1 MLLHDILSV
10 SFIAISFILTM
21 NFWLILG
28 FIIVN
33 IFEDF
38 DTEEVQYQDV
48 LIMSASWPLT
58 ILMFVAKQLHIKG
71 RKG

>member
-1 MLLHDILSV
+1 MLLYDILAV
-10 SFIAISFILTM
+10 SFIVISFILTM

-58 ILMFVAKQLHIKG
+58 ILMFVAKQLHIRG